1 MPPSYQYVSF
11 APPMAGVH
19 DQYAEGPGAIMHA
32 FFHELVM

>member
-1 MPPSYQYVSF
+1 
-11 APPMAGVH
+11 MAGVH